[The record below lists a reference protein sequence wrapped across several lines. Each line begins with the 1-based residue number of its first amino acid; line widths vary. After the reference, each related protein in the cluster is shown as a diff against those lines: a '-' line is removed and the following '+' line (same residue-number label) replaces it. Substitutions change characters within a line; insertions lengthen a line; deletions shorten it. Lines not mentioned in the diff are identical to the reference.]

1 MRRIVCFLAVL
12 AIAVS
17 CGKKADVHSTAED
30 WTENAVIY
38 ELNVRQATADG
49 TFTAAEAKL
58 PELKEL
64 GVDVVW
70 IMPLYPIGVEGRK
83 GTLGSYYAI
92 RDYCDVNPEFGTL
105 ADFDSFLGKAHLNP
119 NPHLNLPN

>member
-1 MRRIVCFLAVL
+1 MKRIFCFLAVL

-17 CGKKADVHSTAED
+17 CGKKTDAPSTEGD

-49 TFTAAEAKL
+49 TFAASEAKL
-58 PELKEL
+58 PEIKDL

-92 RDYCDVNPEFGTL
+92 
-105 ADFDSFLGKAHLNP
+105 
-119 NPHLNLPN
+119 